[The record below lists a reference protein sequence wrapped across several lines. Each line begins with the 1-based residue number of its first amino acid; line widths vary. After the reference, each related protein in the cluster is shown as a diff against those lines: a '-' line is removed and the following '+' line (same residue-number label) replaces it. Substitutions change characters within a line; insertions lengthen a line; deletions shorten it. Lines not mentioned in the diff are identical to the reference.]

1 MKAHGILRTA
11 LTAALSAVLLL
22 PAAGAAAT
30 GTAAEEAP
38 SYTLTQRGEPFPLR
52 AWGQVVE
59 LGEASLT
66 LENSDSSDAY
76 QKLVVNVGEDTRI
89 LDAVTG
95 EARSFADIRQ
105 GETVYVWA
113 GPEMTKSLPPITT
126 ARLLLCGLPDGGI
139 APTYAEVQ
147 RVTRTEEGLEVYVT
161 GEVVLRL
168 NSETQLLAP
177 PGGGEVSLEDIV
189 PGTRLLSWYN
199 ITTMSLPAQAAPTQV
214 MVFPTAYSGWV
225 SAQGLAVSLNGQ
237 ALDLTGA
244 QAPRVEEGRLLV
256 PVRAMAEALGCT
268 VTWEPYTGQVVVSR
282 ADTECYRFTIG
293 QSQAALGD
301 VTVGLVLPTR
311 AEEGATF
318 LALDD
323 LIVLPGLQLETGF

>member
-126 ARLLLCGLPDGGI
+126 ARLRLCGLPDGGS
-139 APTYAEVQ
+139 APT
-147 RVTRTEEGLEVYVT
+147 
-161 GEVVLRL
+161 
-168 NSETQLLAP
+168 
-177 PGGGEVSLEDIV
+177 
-189 PGTRLLSWYN
+189 
-199 ITTMSLPAQAAPTQV
+199 
-214 MVFPTAYSGWV
+214 
-225 SAQGLAVSLNGQ
+225 
-237 ALDLTGA
+237 
-244 QAPRVEEGRLLV
+244 
-256 PVRAMAEALGCT
+256 
-268 VTWEPYTGQVVVSR
+268 
-282 ADTECYRFTIG
+282 
-293 QSQAALGD
+293 
-301 VTVGLVLPTR
+301 
-311 AEEGATF
+311 
-318 LALDD
+318 
-323 LIVLPGLQLETGF
+323 